1 MWHLFGLILSTLL
14 VGVDGQGS
22 TTVNTKHGP
31 VNGHI
36 VTLSDGRTV
45 RSFLG
50 IPFAKPPNGSLR
62 FMVRAKM
69 NLLSSFILYFGLL

>member
-36 VTLSDGRTV
+36 VTLSDGRAV

-50 IPFAKPPNGSLR
+50 IPFAKPPNGTLR